1 MSMAIDQARAG
12 EQRRWQ
18 TVRLLL
24 ALNLVAF
31 VATYASTQW
40 DLAEHFKGAVDRFW
54 YPPHFGIYFGMLV
67 AALIP
72 LAGLILLLR
81 APGLPFD
88 KLRANPALVLVIV
101 ANGSSFMGAPFDAWW
116 HTTFGLDL
124 TVWSPPHL
132 HLLFSMV
139 LAVLSCAVYFL
150 DDRPAG
156 AGVTP
161 FPAVD
166 RRVVVLVFTLLMALL
181 LGALLFTEY
190 EIGAQGREVRD
201 RALWTYPV
209 TWSFFALFMLSLL
222 TSSTRSIGMAT
233 VVTLGYLV
241 VRWLTI
247 GLDRAILDFRGFQA
261 YPLVIPA
268 LAFDLVLAYLAARW
282 ADRRWLTIGI
292 AGLVA
297 TVVLA
302 VTTPLF
308 WRALDIAPQLNVEP
322 WATYW
327 PLALGSG
334 MLGVAA
340 GWALGAGLRRLRP
353 SAQVDASVAFEQ
365 PALVH

>member
-12 EQRRWQ
+12 EQRRRQ
-18 TVRLLL
+18 MVQLLL
-24 ALNLVAF
+24 SLNLVAF

-54 YPPHFGIYFGMLV
+54 YPPHFGIYFGLLV

-72 LAGLILLLR
+72 LAGLIILLR

-116 HTTFGLDL
+116 HTTFGIDL

-132 HLLFSMV
+132 HLLLSMV

-156 AGVTP
+156 AAVTL
-161 FPAVD
+161 FPGVD
-166 RRVVVLVFTLLMALL
+166 RRVVVLLFTLTMALL
-181 LGALLFTEY
+181 IGALFFTEY
-190 EIGAQGREVRD
+190 EIGAQSRDVRA

-209 TWSFFALFMLSLL
+209 TWSFFALFVLSLL
-222 TSSTRSIGMAT
+222 TSSTRLIGMAT
-233 VVTLGYLV
+233 VVTLCYLV
-241 VRWLTI
+241 VRWIVL
-247 GLDRAILDFRGFQA
+247 GLDRAVLDFRGFQA

-268 LAFDLVLAYLAARW
+268 LAFDLVLAYLSVRW
-282 ADRRWLTIGI
+282 ADRRWLTVGI
-292 AGLVA
+292 AGFVA
-297 TVVLA
+297 VVVLA

-308 WRALDIAPQLNVEP
+308 WSALDIALRLNVEP
-322 WATYW
+322 WAAYW
-327 PLALGSG
+327 PIALGSG

-340 GWALGAGLRRLRP
+340 GWGLGAGLRRLRP
-353 SAQVDASVAFEQ
+353 SQQVDPSVAFEQ